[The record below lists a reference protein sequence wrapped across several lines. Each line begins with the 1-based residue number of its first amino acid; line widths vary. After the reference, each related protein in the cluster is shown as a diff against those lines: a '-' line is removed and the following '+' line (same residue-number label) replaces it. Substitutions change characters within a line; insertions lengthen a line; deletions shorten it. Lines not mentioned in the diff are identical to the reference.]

1 MKTQIAK
8 MKMFIIVCSLFTS
21 MSFVAQNTYK
31 LNDNDVTTDFT
42 ELQTT
47 SDLFTLSE
55 KKADMLILEELGDSS
70 LTVNNESNEWGAWVN
85 DDCFSGID
93 FRVKKGDYNNYAKQ
107 WYWYV
112 QFRNRYNKQVH
123 FSYAVAEPGTRP
135 EPDHRISADANDV
148 SDSTGFLLYSG
159 GQIRVRVGYIRF
171 GSYDSGTYSTCD
183 K

>member
-1 MKTQIAK
+1 

-21 MSFVAQNTYK
+21 ISFVAQNTYK
-31 LNDNDVTTDFT
+31 LNDNDVTTGFT

-47 SDLFTLSE
+47 SDSATLYE
-55 KKADMLILEELGDSS
+55 KNLNMLILEESEIYS
-70 LTVNNESNEWGAWVN
+70 LTINNDSNDWGAWGN

-93 FRVKKGDYNNYAKQ
+93 YRVKKGDYNNYAKQ

-135 EPDHRISADANDV
+135 EPDHRTSVDANDV

-171 GSYDSGTYSTCD
+171 GSYDSGAYSTCD